1 MSATV
6 YIGDNL
12 QIITNNIQDN
22 TIDFIYFNP
31 PFGTTKQPWDDKL
44 DWPRLFKEFFRVLKE
59 DGVLA
64 IHCSVPFNYTLI
76 REAPKPPSYSW
87 YWLKENITCHLNVN
101 KQPLRNTEEIL
112 IWTNKKKRYYSQ
124 RIGDEEIKYYGGG
137 NDGTGYYLSSVI
149 QGKRTVKGR
158 SQTHH
163 ITMKRKVE
171 GFSTRPRELIE
182 LMLNSYTKPGDIV
195 LDPTCYKGMCGVISK
210 ELNRKYIGIDKYF
223 YPEKLMC

>member
-31 PFGTTKQPWDDKL
+31 PFGTTKQSWDNKL

-64 IHCSVPFNYTLI
+64 IHCSIPFNYTLI
-76 REAPKPPSYSW
+76 REAPKAPSYSW
-87 YWLKENITCHLNVN
+87 YWLKENISCHLNVN

-112 IWTNKKKRYYSQ
+112 IWTNKKTRYYSQ
-124 RIGDEEIKYYGGG
+124 RIGEEERTFTTGSTK
-137 NDGTGYYLSSVI
+137 GYYDGSTKVT
-149 QGKRTVKGR
+149 KTVKGR

-163 ITMKRKVE
+163 ITMKRNVD
-171 GFSTRPRELIE
+171 GFSTRPRELVE
-182 LMLNSYTKPGDIV
+182 LMLNSYTKPGDII

-210 ELNRKYIGIDKYF
+210 ELGRKYIGIDKYF
-223 YPEKLMC
+223 YPEKLMY